1 MSTPT
6 PLEED
11 LRRIIAIDGPIPV
24 ARYMALCLGHPAYG
38 YYTTR
43 DPLGAAGDFI
53 TAPEVSQMFG
63 EMLGL
68 WAAAVWQGMGSPVR
82 ILLVELGPGRGT
94 LMADA
99 LWTARA
105 VPAFGRA
112 LSIHLVET
120 SPVLRE
126 QQQKKLARA
135 GVPITWHDDI
145 ADVPDG
151 PLLVLANEFFDAL
164 PVHQVVKAAKGWHE
178 RMVGIAPDGQLAF
191 ALHPEPIPNYEMA
204 LPEKLRGAPLGSVYE
219 WRSDAIMQEASR
231 RIAAFGGAALVADYG
246 HAQSGVGDTL
256 QAVREHGF
264 VDPLRTPGEADLTA
278 HVDFEALAQAATRA
292 GARAYGAIPQ
302 GDFLRRIGI
311 EGRAA
316 KLKKVAS
323 EKQAADVDSALVRLT
338 GSGPN
343 DMGALFQVLALA
355 DPKLGVPPGFDT

>member
-24 ARYMALCLGHPAYG
+24 ARYMALCLGHPAHG
-38 YYTTR
+38 YYLTR

-68 WAAAVWQGMGSPVR
+68 WAAAVWRGMGAPARV
-82 ILLVELGPGRGT
+82 LLVELGPGRGT

-112 LSIHLVET
+112 LSVHLVET

-126 QQQKKLARA
+126 QQKNKLARS
-135 GVPITWHDDI
+135 GVPITWHSDL
-145 ADVPDG
+145 AEVPNG

-164 PVHQVVKAAKGWHE
+164 PVHQVVKSPRGWHE
-178 RMVGIAPDGQLAF
+178 RMVGIGPDDRLAF

-204 LPEKLRGAPLGSVYE
+204 LPEKLRGAPPGAVYE
-219 WRSDAIMQEASR
+219 WRSDVVVAETSR
-231 RIAAFGGAALVADYG
+231 RIVAFGGAALVVDYG
-246 HAQSGVGDTL
+246 HARSALGDTL
-256 QAVREHGF
+256 QAVHEHAF
-264 VDPLRTPGEADLTA
+264 ADPLTAPGEVDLTA
-278 HVDFEALAQAATRA
+278 HVDFETLAQAATRA
-292 GARAYGAIPQ
+292 GVRSYGAIPQ
-302 GDFLRRIGI
+302 GDFLRRVGI
-311 EGRAA
+311 EARAA
-316 KLKKVAS
+316 KLKQVAS
-323 EKQAADVDSALVRLT
+323 TKQVTEVDSALARLI
-338 GSGPN
+338 GSGAD
-343 DMGALFQVLALA
+343 DMGALFKVLALA
-355 DPKLGVPPGFDT
+355 HPALGVPPGFDT